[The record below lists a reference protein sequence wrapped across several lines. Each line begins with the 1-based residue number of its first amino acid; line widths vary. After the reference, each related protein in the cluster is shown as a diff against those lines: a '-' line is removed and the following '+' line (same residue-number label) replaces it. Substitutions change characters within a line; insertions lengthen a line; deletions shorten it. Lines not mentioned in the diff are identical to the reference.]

1 MGKYAIGLDYGTLSV
16 RALLLN
22 IDTGKESAAAVY
34 EYPHGI
40 MTKGHDT
47 WALQDPKDYLEGMQE
62 TIKAVMEQSNVLSEE
77 IVGIGIDVTA
87 STILPVCGGKTPLCF

>member
-16 RALLLN
+16 RALLLS
-22 IDTGKESAAAVY
+22 IDTEKESAAAVY

-62 TIKAVMEQSNVLSEE
+62 TIKAVMEQSKVLAEE
-77 IVGIGIDVTA
+77 IQQKDLLEKGLV
-87 STILPVCGGKTPLCF
+87 